1 MIAIMRKT
9 IAVIPARGGS
19 KGIPKKN
26 IQEVSGHPLIHYSI
40 KAALES
46 NIDEVWVST
55 DCDEI
60 AAVSEE
66 SGAKVLK
73 RPSELAED
81 DTTTDQVLSHFCLC
95 VKNFDALVTIQ
106 CTSPLTRSCDLDKGL
121 DIYWK
126 SDCDS
131 VISVCPDS
139 GGWLCGGY
147 SWRDSSEGMLRAI
160 HADRLLRQD
169 MEPTY
174 RENGAFY
181 ITGRKRLLRTKLR
194 ISGKILPCVM
204 PRQRSFEVDEPED
217 LDELR
222 RLQKASV

>member
-1 MIAIMRKT
+1 MITILKKT
-9 IAVIPARGGS
+9 VAVIPARGGS

-26 IQEVSGHPLIHYSI
+26 IQDVAGHPLIYYSI
-40 KAALES
+40 KAALGS

-55 DCDEI
+55 DCEEI
-60 AAVSEE
+60 AAVAEE
-66 SGAKVLK
+66 SGARVLQ
-73 RPSELAED
+73 RPSNLAED

-95 VKNFDALVTIQ
+95 VNHFDALVTIQ

-121 DIYWK
+121 DTYWN
-126 SDCDS
+126 SECDS
-131 VISVCPDS
+131 VISVCPDA

-147 SWRDSSEGMLRAI
+147 SWRNSNEGMVRSG
-160 HADRLLRQD
+160 HSDRLLRQD

-181 ITGRKRLLRTKLR
+181 ITGRKRLLSTKLR

-217 LDELR
+217 LEELR
-222 RLQKASV
+222 RLQKIDV